1 MPSHRP
7 VQRNST
13 RCKITFKFSPFLPT
27 VKRRPGVSIGS
38 HRLRPNTTIA
48 IPFKFHRLPRT
59 LLAGGLCWLA
69 IALPGLATIDLPS
82 SLGSPVGDPLRAEV
96 ARIEQYGSQYAL
108 TTYCGGM
115 RSIYVQPT
123 TKIDLGAYIGQYVRA
138 VILEIDKVEMSE
150 AELEEFRR
158 TCSPP
163 RSMELKHDLRR
174 VK

>member
-1 MPSHRP
+1 
-7 VQRNST
+7 
-13 RCKITFKFSPFLPT
+13 
-27 VKRRPGVSIGS
+27 
-38 HRLRPNTTIA
+38 LRPNTTIA